1 MKAPK
6 KILAVGV
13 AFLLCFGSVCTE
25 LSLPSTTA
33 TLTASAASTLADF
46 PSSYQSA
53 ADWIWTNRIER
64 EQSTVRR
71 NTLFDQI
78 ITGNGEL
85 HYVVRWQSYKTVTLE
100 QRRQFQQL
108 VEDSVNAWTDWLRG
122 YDDWPYD
129 HVTVKIVGW
138 AVLDRNCLLDL
149 QPDEVVY
156 DSLISDYDSTY
167 DTSNG
172 YETIPNKLPSAP
184 SELSRMDHFMDTNYV
199 YPGER
204 FDMYLWATQGFPSIG
219 GCGGD
224 WGQRLSDD
232 AYLNMLNGT
241 NLHVLEH
248 ELGHGFGLTDF
259 YGGEG
264 ESDGFPPGGF
274 PGNGTSIMMA
284 GSSQSITDFDGWF
297 LRDVWSKI
305 KNDSGRFNLTTTPV
319 TTTTTTTLPTVTT
332 TTSKVVSGET
342 TLPITYDSNN
352 RCWLLDTQ
360 GATHIDVQVKGLPYS
375 GVIDTYGYW
384 DANSNTWQSTEWSMP
399 ESLGETGVKTLTI
412 DLLASV
418 STSQIQIQ
426 VNWYARWDES
436 ANDMV
441 ERDASTLQFSAVGN
455 AAAPVTTT
463 TRATTR
469 PTTTTTTTTT
479 TKATTTTKK
488 ATTTK
493 KTTATTKKITT
504 TTKTTTTTT
513 KPSSGKKVVLK
524 NVSYRT
530 AFDLTPYNNQKIRS
544 ITLQFKDS
552 IPNSGGCLVLGNCW
566 NEQHPIAY
574 SDLQNGTITFQIQNP
589 QDVMTIYNYYG
600 LGSLQSVTLNY

>member
-1 MKAPK
+1 MKAPQ

-13 AFLLCFGSVCTE
+13 ASLLCFGSVCTE
-25 LSLPSTTA
+25 LSLPNTTA
-33 TLTASAASTLADF
+33 TLAASTASTLADF

-53 ADWIWTNRIER
+53 ADWIWTNRIDR

-78 ITGNGEL
+78 IAGNGEL

-184 SELSRMDHFMDTNYV
+184 SERSRMNHFMDTNYV
-199 YPGER
+199 YPVER

-248 ELGHGFGLTDF
+248 ELGHG
-259 YGGEG
+259 
-264 ESDGFPPGGF
+264 
-274 PGNGTSIMMA
+274 
-284 GSSQSITDFDGWF
+284 W
-297 LRDVWSKI
+297 
-305 KNDSGRFNLTTTPV
+305 
-319 TTTTTTTLPTVTT
+319 
-332 TTSKVVSGET
+332 
-342 TLPITYDSNN
+342 
-352 RCWLLDTQ
+352 
-360 GATHIDVQVKGLPYS
+360 
-375 GVIDTYGYW
+375 
-384 DANSNTWQSTEWSMP
+384 
-399 ESLGETGVKTLTI
+399 
-412 DLLASV
+412 
-418 STSQIQIQ
+418 
-426 VNWYARWDES
+426 
-436 ANDMV
+436 
-441 ERDASTLQFSAVGN
+441 
-455 AAAPVTTT
+455 
-463 TRATTR
+463 
-469 PTTTTTTTTT
+469 
-479 TKATTTTKK
+479 
-488 ATTTK
+488 
-493 KTTATTKKITT
+493 
-504 TTKTTTTTT
+504 
-513 KPSSGKKVVLK
+513 
-524 NVSYRT
+524 
-530 AFDLTPYNNQKIRS
+530 
-544 ITLQFKDS
+544 
-552 IPNSGGCLVLGNCW
+552 
-566 NEQHPIAY
+566 
-574 SDLQNGTITFQIQNP
+574 
-589 QDVMTIYNYYG
+589 
-600 LGSLQSVTLNY
+600 

>member
-1 MKAPK
+1 MKTPQK
-6 KILAVGV
+6 LLAVGV
-13 AFLLCFGSVCTE
+13 ASLLCFGSVCTE
-25 LSLPSTTA
+25 LSLPSSTA
-33 TLTASAASTLADF
+33 TLTASAASALADF

-78 ITGNGEL
+78 IAGNGEL

-305 KNDSGRFNLTTTPV
+305 KNDSGRFNLTKPATT

-332 TTSKVVSGET
+332 TTSTVVSGET

-360 GATHIDVQVKGLPYS
+360 GATHIALQVKGLPYS
-375 GVIDTYGYW
+375 GVIGTYGYW

-412 DLLASV
+412 DLPASV

-426 VNWYARWDES
+426 VNWYALWDES

-441 ERDASTLQFSAVGN
+441 EQDASTLQFSAVGN

-463 TRATTR
+463 TCA
-469 PTTTTTTTTT
+469 TTTT

-488 ATTTK
+488 A
-493 KTTATTKKITT
+493 
-504 TTKTTTTTT
+504 TTT

-530 AFDLTPYNNQKIRS
+530 AFDLTPYNDQKIRS
-544 ITLQFKDS
+544 ITLQFQGS

>member
-1 MKAPK
+1 MKAPQ

-13 AFLLCFGSVCTE
+13 ASLLCFGSVCTE

-78 ITGNGEL
+78 IAGNGEL

-100 QRRQFQQL
+100 QRRQFQKL

-167 DTSNG
+167 DTSNA

-184 SELSRMDHFMDTNYV
+184 SERSRMEHFMDTNYV

-297 LRDVWSKI
+297 FRYVWSKI

-319 TTTTTTTLPTVTT
+319 TTTTTTTTTLPTVTT
-332 TTSKVVSGET
+332 TTSKAVSGET
-342 TLPITYDSNN
+342 ALPITYDSNN
-352 RCWLLDTQ
+352 RYWLLDTQ
-360 GATHIDVQVKGLPYS
+360 GATHIDLQVKGLPYS
-375 GVIDTYGYW
+375 GVTGTYGYW
-384 DANSNTWQSTEWSMP
+384 DANRNTWQSTEWSMP

-412 DLLASV
+412 DLPASV

-426 VNWYARWDES
+426 VNWYARWDN
-436 ANDMV
+436 AVDGMA

-463 TRATTR
+463 ATTTTTRATTR
-469 PTTTTTTTTT
+469 PTTTTTTTT
-479 TKATTTTKK
+479 
-488 ATTTK
+488 
-493 KTTATTKKITT
+493 
-504 TTKTTTTTT
+504 
-513 KPSSGKKVVLK
+513 KPSSGKNIVLK
-524 NVSYRT
+524 NVPYET
-530 AFDLTPYNNQKIRS
+530 AFDLTPYNYQNIRS